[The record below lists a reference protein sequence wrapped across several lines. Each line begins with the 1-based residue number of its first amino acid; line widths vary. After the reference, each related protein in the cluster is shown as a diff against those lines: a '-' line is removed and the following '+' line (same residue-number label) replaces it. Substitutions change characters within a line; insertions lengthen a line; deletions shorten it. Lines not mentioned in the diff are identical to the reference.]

1 MQNDVKAPGFK
12 PMLIGGEWVAG
23 ANGKLLDVYNPATG
37 QVIAQVPDGDRDDIE
52 RAVQAARNAFD
63 TGAWEKL
70 GPAGR
75 AKCLWRIGDLIE
87 ANLDELARLESLN
100 NGMTEA
106 SARGFAVA
114 RTAECFRYYA
124 GWVTKIHGKTSEF
137 HGMSEPILGYTL
149 REPVGVAGMIV
160 PWNSPLMITSWKL
173 AAALAA
179 GCTCVLKPAEET
191 PLTALRLGE
200 LILEAGVPPGVVNI
214 VTGYG
219 HKAGAALAE
228 HDQVDKITF
237 TGSTEIGKIILKSAA
252 GNLKKVTLE
261 LGGKSPVVVFP
272 DADMGKAI
280 PGAARAIF
288 NNSGQ
293 VCTAGSRLYVH
304 ESVFDQV
311 IEGVTKRAAAIKVG
325 PGSDPATE
333 MGPLISQKQLSRVA
347 GYVRSGPDEGAEIV
361 VGGGVLDR
369 PGFFMEPTVITT
381 RNEDIT
387 VVREEIFG
395 PVLVAQ
401 PFREIEEITQLANDT
416 PFGLAA
422 SIWTQDIKLAH
433 RLARRIQAGSVG
445 INVHQMTNISMPFGG
460 YKQSGWG
467 RESSWEG
474 IDAYLET
481 KSVLVAL

>member
-219 HKAGAALAE
+219 HKAGQRWPNTIRWTRSPSPAPPR
-228 HDQVDKITF
+228 
-237 TGSTEIGKIILKSAA
+237 SAR
-252 GNLKKVTLE
+252 
-261 LGGKSPVVVFP
+261 S
-272 DADMGKAI
+272 
-280 PGAARAIF
+280 
-288 NNSGQ
+288 SS
-293 VCTAGSRLYVH
+293 SR
-304 ESVFDQV
+304 
-311 IEGVTKRAAAIKVG
+311 R
-325 PGSDPATE
+325 PAT
-333 MGPLISQKQLSRVA
+333 SR
-347 GYVRSGPDEGAEIV
+347 
-361 VGGGVLDR
+361 
-369 PGFFMEPTVITT
+369 
-381 RNEDIT
+381 
-387 VVREEIFG
+387 
-395 PVLVAQ
+395 
-401 PFREIEEITQLANDT
+401 
-416 PFGLAA
+416 
-422 SIWTQDIKLAH
+422 K
-433 RLARRIQAGSVG
+433 
-445 INVHQMTNISMPFGG
+445 
-460 YKQSGWG
+460 
-467 RESSWEG
+467 
-474 IDAYLET
+474 
-481 KSVLVAL
+481 